1 MMHIIMDYLDT
12 IPNLSAS
19 EKAKLNYFF
28 SCIIYEGSKIILF
41 FIFFAATHRLKG
53 FLYSLIILL
62 PLRIISGGLHFKHYL
77 TCLAFSFG
85 YFYLVN
91 VPLSKLIPEYSIALT
106 ILCVCMV
113 INYLTG
119 PIVSSARPALPLKR
133 IQRGKFHILVITC
146 YETLLTAL
154 FYDTKLAPIGFW
166 TITLHSIQLLIANIH
181 KKRGDYL
188 V

>member
-91 VPLSKLIPEYSIALT
+91 VPLSKLIPEYSIT
-106 ILCVCMV
+106 ICILCTCILINLYIGPV
-113 INYLTG
+113 I
-119 PIVSSARPALPLKR
+119 SDSRPTLSLEQKKR
-133 IQRGKFHILVITC
+133 GQFNISIATI
-146 YETLLTAL
+146 YNTLLTAL
-154 FYDTKLAPIGFW
+154 FYETELARIGFW
-166 TITLHSIQLLIANIH
+166 TTVLHSLQLILANLR
-181 KKRGDYL
+181 KKRGE
-188 V
+188 